1 MTQPLS
7 EIQMLAPVVKTQF
20 LNALRSGDYEQ
31 GRLKLR
37 TYDNRFC
44 CLGVLTD
51 LAVKAGVVRW
61 VESEYGWGIVED
73 LPNGTSHVNTTDLSD
88 KVMRWAGLEVETCR
102 SGNIFTGTNYQE
114 DNLMHFNDEKNLS
127 FEQIAEIVEENL

>member
-7 EIQMLAPVVKTQF
+7 EIQMLAPAVKSQF
-20 LNALRSGDYEQ
+20 LEALRSGDYDQ
-31 GRLKLR
+31 GNLQLR
-37 TYDNRFC
+37 TYSDKFC

-61 VESEYGWGIVED
+61 VESEHGWGVRER
-73 LPNGTSHVNTTDLSD
+73 LPNGTEQINTTDLSD

-102 SGNIFTGTNYQE
+102 SGNIYTSTNYQE

-127 FEQIAEIVEENL
+127 FEQIADIVEENL

>member
-7 EIQMLAPVVKTQF
+7 EIQLLDPEVKRLF
-20 LNALRSGDYEQ
+20 LDALRSGEYEQ

-37 TYDNRFC
+37 TFDNKYC

-61 VESEYGWGIVED
+61 IESEYGWGIEEA

-114 DNLMHFNDEKNLS
+114 DNLMHFNDQEDFN
-127 FEQIAEIVEENL
+127 FAQIADVVEENV

>member
-7 EIQMLAPVVKTQF
+7 EIQLLDPEVKVQF
-20 LNALRSGDYEQ
+20 LEALRSGDYEQ
-31 GRLKLR
+31 GRLQLR
-37 TYDNRFC
+37 TYGDKFC

-61 VESEYGWGIVED
+61 VESEHGWGVQEK
-73 LPNGTSHVNTTDLSD
+73 LPNGTEQINTTDLSD

-102 SGNIFTGTNYQE
+102 SGNIFTSTNYSE
-114 DNLMHFNDEKNLS
+114 DNLMHFNDENNLS
-127 FEQIAEIVEENL
+127 FEQIADIVEENL

>member
-1 MTQPLS
+1 MTQPLN
-7 EIQMLAPVVKTQF
+7 EIQMLAPAVKTQF
-20 LNALRSGDYEQ
+20 LNALRSGDYDQ

-37 TYDNRFC
+37 DYTNRYC

-51 LAVKAGVVRW
+51 LAVKAGVISW
-61 VESEYGWGIVED
+61 VESEYGWGVREK
-73 LPNGTSHVNTTDLSD
+73 LPNGTEQINTTDLSD

-102 SGNIFTGTNYQE
+102 SGNIFTSTNYQE

-127 FEQIAEIVEENL
+127 FEQIADIVEEFL